1 MMFTNEEPSIDLSVA
16 ERLAALRI
24 EMEGG
29 RLNLFV
35 K

>member
-1 MMFTNEEPSIDLSVA
+1 MMFTNEAPSIDVSVA

-24 EMEGG
+24 GG
-29 RLNLFV
+29 DSLFV